1 MKLVLVLLSLM
12 VAVSCCAPEGVEPKF
27 KKGEIIMVE
36 GEKYV
41 VDYSMYHPN
50 EKTFVYTIDNLKTG
64 NSLDVNENSIIKYV
78 KDETQDTIDSLSTFE
93 SDTIAY

>member
-12 VAVSCCAPEGVEPKF
+12 VTMSCCAPEGVEPKF
-27 KKGEIIMVE
+27 KKGEIIIVE

-64 NSLDVNENSIIKYV
+64 NSLDVNENSISKYI
-78 KDETQDTIDSLSTFE
+78 KDETQDTINSTLISE

>member
-12 VAVSCCAPEGVEPKF
+12 VTMSCCEPEGVEPKF
-27 KKGEIIMVE
+27 KKGEIVMVE

-41 VDYSMYHPN
+41 VDYSMYHSDG
-50 EKTFVYTIDNLKTG
+50 KTFIYRIDNLKT
-64 NSLDVNENSIIKYV
+64 NISLTINENSITKYII
-78 KDETQDTIDSLSTFE
+78 EEEIQLTDSLSTTE

>member
-12 VAVSCCAPEGVEPKF
+12 VTMSCCTPEGVEPKF
-27 KKGEIIMVE
+27 KRGEIVMVE

-41 VDYSMYHPN
+41 VDYSIYHHD
-50 EKTFVYTIDNLKTG
+50 EKTFVYTVDNLKTG
-64 NSLDVNENSIIKYV
+64 GSLDVNENSISKYIKE
-78 KDETQDTIDSLSTFE
+78 ETQDTIDSISISE